1 MRELRKYSSQAEP
14 EVLEAMQAIA
24 DREGRQL
31 QAVIGEAL
39 REYLARRRQETPRRN
54 VLEAFKESLKERDEL
69 YRSLAK

>member
-39 REYLARRRQETPRRN
+39 REYLARRRQEAPRRN
-54 VLEAFKESLKERDEL
+54 VLEAFQESLKERDEL